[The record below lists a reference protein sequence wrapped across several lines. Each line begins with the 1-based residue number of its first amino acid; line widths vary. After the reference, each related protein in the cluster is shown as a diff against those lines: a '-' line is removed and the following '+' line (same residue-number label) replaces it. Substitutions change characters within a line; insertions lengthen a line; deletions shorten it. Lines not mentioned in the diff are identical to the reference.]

1 MQKLGKYGAIF
12 YKFYHVCTPLPAKL
26 RALDSWHRPRC
37 SAGARHAQASAW
49 AGLVGFAQE
58 EGTRLVR
65 GPADTAKHLGAD
77 LCFRVEIVIYRVEI
91 EI

>member
-1 MQKLGKYGAIF
+1 MSALKTKTEKLSQ
-12 YKFYHVCTPLPAKL
+12 HSESVL
-26 RALDSWHRPRC
+26 
-37 SAGARHAQASAW
+37 ARHAQASAW

>member
-1 MQKLGKYGAIF
+1 MKAEAADTMI
-12 YKFYHVCTPLPAKL
+12 C
-26 RALDSWHRPRC
+26 
-37 SAGARHAQASAW
+37 RHAQASAW